1 MSDKRVYEGGSLQGF
16 NVVSHL
22 YTGSAGCR
30 GFCGGGSMESVSV
43 AYGNGENMAH
53 GGVLS
58 MRWYEISWRDRGFE
72 GRGLY
77 EGVVHK
83 RIYSLSGVR
92 SSGVVGYV
100 GIGVDIDDACD
111 GFIVDR
117 VLMEW
122 RVVVEGLNGI
132 G

>member
-22 YTGSAGCR
+22 YPGSAGCR
-30 GFCGGGSMESVSV
+30 GFCGGGSMESMSV

-58 MRWYEISWRDRGFE
+58 MRWYETSWRD
-72 GRGLY
+72 RGLY
-77 EGVVHK
+77 EGVVH
-83 RIYSLSGVR
+83 RRVYSLDGVR
-92 SSGVVGYV
+92 GDAVIGYV
-100 GIGVDIDDACD
+100 GIGVDIGDSCD

-117 VLMEW
+117 VLTEW
-122 RVVVEGLNGI
+122 RVLMGSMQNME
-132 G
+132 